1 MFMTTIY
8 LFIKSCV
15 PSCRGLGYPLA
26 RFQPP
31 FPGSALLFWL
41 PLFWYI
47 AYASGL
53 PGDAGARVFEPTL
66 AWLPAPQ
73 LISSPSHWGWLLLI
87 YWLVLLIDVFDYFV
101 LFSIFVLNL
110 LLFLPTSLVQH
121 FLACFNWFVSCL
133 VRRGGPEAAVQFLV
147 AAPFTIP
154 FFFRLMCECKCHG
167 CFKLRTLLLWF
178 VPAAW

>member
-1 MFMTTIY
+1 MCPLVEALVIHWRDSSHRSLDLRCCFGSLSSNTLWTR
-8 LFIKSCV
+8 LA
-15 PSCRGLGYPLA
+15 CRVTPARESLSQLWPGY
-26 RFQPP
+26 R
-31 FPGSALLFWL
+31 
-41 PLFWYI
+41 
-47 AYASGL
+47 
-53 PGDAGARVFEPTL
+53 
-66 AWLPAPQ
+66 APQ

-147 AAPFTIP
+147 AVPFTIP

>member
-41 PLFWYI
+41 PLFQYI
-47 AYASGL
+47 VDASGL

-66 AWLPAPQ
+66 AWLPGSSINIVTFSLR
-73 LISSPSHWGWLLLI
+73 LIIIDLLI
-87 YWLVLLIDVFDYFV
+87 GVID
-101 LFSIFVLNL
+101 
-110 LLFLPTSLVQH
+110 
-121 FLACFNWFVSCL
+121 
-133 VRRGGPEAAVQFLV
+133 
-147 AAPFTIP
+147 
-154 FFFRLMCECKCHG
+154 
-167 CFKLRTLLLWF
+167 
-178 VPAAW
+178 